1 MTYGRWKMPQATP
14 LPLRDDNSDER
25 AADAGDDLDDVPHDD
40 TRRPRAV
47 GTSRSTAIPGDEA
60 DEITGGVNSFSGSG
74 KALQSAIGSAIESAT
89 TGAANAVNINAA
101 AVAASISSMASVS
114 ASGITAHA
122 HTSSIRS
129 RRRGAR
135 RRLRE
140 RRRAGA
146 AHRRGARARARAR
159 VMKIPLRKRN
169 DVI

>member
-1 MTYGRWKMPQATP
+1 MYDVWSLERSACHCPP
-14 LPLRDDNSDER
+14 LLRDDNSDER

-74 KALQSAIGSAIESAT
+74 KDLQSAIGSAIESAT

-146 AHRRGARARARAR
+146 AHRRGARARARA
-159 VMKIPLRKRN
+159 
-169 DVI
+169 

>member
-1 MTYGRWKMPQATP
+1 MVVGRCLKS
-14 LPLRDDNSDER
+14 LPLLLGDDNSDER

-40 TRRPRAV
+40 TRWPRAV

-74 KALQSAIGSAIESAT
+74 KDLQSAIGSAIEGAI

-122 HTSSIRS
+122 HTSCRYAVADA
-129 RRRGAR
+129 AR
-135 RRLRE
+135 EGGFASEDAPALHIDE
-140 RRRAGA
+140 V
-146 AHRRGARARARAR
+146 RARARAHA
-159 VMKIPLRKRN
+159 
-169 DVI
+169 